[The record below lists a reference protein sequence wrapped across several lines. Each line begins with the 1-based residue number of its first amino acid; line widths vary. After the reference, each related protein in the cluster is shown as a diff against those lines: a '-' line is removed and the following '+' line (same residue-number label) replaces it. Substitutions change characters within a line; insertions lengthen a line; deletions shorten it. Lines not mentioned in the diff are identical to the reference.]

1 MGPAVGLGCDLSRA
15 RVIPVLRWDFRVV
28 RHRRGAVLGRHD
40 SRVGRQHVGHVE
52 RRVGRVE
59 TKGLG
64 QSEVC
69 VERRGGADAHAVAAL
84 DGDVHIKV
92 FEAYRRRWRGR
103 RALGGGELLHAVH
116 THTWRTEERQC

>member
-1 MGPAVGLGCDLSRA
+1 MVRELEVEARVGPAVGLGCDLSRA
-15 RVIPVLRWDFRVV
+15 GEVAVLRWNFGVV
-28 RHRRGAVLGRHD
+28 RHGGGAFLGRHD

-64 QSEVC
+64 QSEVR
-69 VERRGGADAHAVAAL
+69 VERTGAADAHAVAV

-92 FEAYRRRWRGR
+92 F
-103 RALGGGELLHAVH
+103 
-116 THTWRTEERQC
+116 